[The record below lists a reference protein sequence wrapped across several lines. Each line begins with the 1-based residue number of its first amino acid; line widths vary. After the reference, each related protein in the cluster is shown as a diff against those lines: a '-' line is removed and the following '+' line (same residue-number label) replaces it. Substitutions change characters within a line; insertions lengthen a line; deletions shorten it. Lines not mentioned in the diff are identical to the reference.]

1 MATNFIERD
10 GFLGFKNSKDEKCGD
25 SKLFE
30 NQNLRKYLQ
39 NVIWS
44 NYFSKSKMRR
54 QEMICSPKMII
65 PDPSEYAFGDSDL
78 RS

>member
-30 NQNLRKYLQ
+30 NQNLENHLQ
-39 NVIWS
+39 NGVE
-44 NYFSKSKMRR
+44 K
-54 QEMICSPKMII
+54 II
-65 PDPSEYAFGDSDL
+65 
-78 RS
+78 